1 MLLQEKKITS
11 LVEELVLQEMVSA
24 YGIRILENEQLVE
37 GFWDKVKSMWKKND
51 ENVIESSIKK
61 LADQIQGWADKFN
74 SVFEKGKR
82 LLGLNEDP
90 TDINEALIREAYT
103 LNLISKRQYL
113 RSRTLNESLTAA
125 AAFTMWGG
133 AMAINKIMGW
143 IRDGVISVF
152 THLFKVIDEKDADIL
167 KHYHAKSAGPLK
179 IADTVGAME
188 DEDHGHD
195 HGETTGKL
203 QLTPEQLELYNK
215 NIFWKMAFLSKYV
228 EHQIHVLLIKPIE
241 LVAVGIVRCAW
252 LAEWLQ
258 AKEANKA
265 AAKRGDEEKMGWKE
279 CKPEYGSMHKKAA
292 YNLSKALLFLVLL
305 FGLVSHLAV
314 AGHGAAH
321 AANHAPS
328 IAEKASSVKQA
339 ITHAW
344 HQIETVVKT
353 EEFSAELLTMSSKQL
368 IEGGLVALLG
378 AGIVKLMKK
387 IREMYDESKAK
398 LDEELQK
405 LKDGD
410 DTMGLGGLQPVTVE
424 A

>member
-11 LVEELVLQEMVSA
+11 LVEELVLQEMVSS
-24 YGIRILENEQLVE
+24 YGIRILENETLVE

-82 LLGLNEDP
+82 LLRLDEDP
-90 TDINEALIREAYT
+90 TEINEALIREAYT
-103 LNLISKRQYL
+103 LNLISKRDFL
-113 RSRTLNESLTAA
+113 RSRSLNESLTAA

-133 AMAINKIMGW
+133 AMAVNKIMGW

-188 DEDHGHD
+188 DEEHDH
-195 HGETTGKL
+195 HGETSGKL
-203 QLTPEQLELYNK
+203 QLTPDQLELYNK

-258 AKEANKA
+258 AKEANRN
-265 AAKRGDEEKMGWKE
+265 AAKRGDEQKLSWKE
-279 CKPEYGSMHKKAA
+279 CKPEWSSMHKQAA

-328 IAEKASSVKQA
+328 IAEKASSIKEA
-339 ITHAW
+339 IMHVW
-344 HQIETVVKT
+344 HQVETVVKT

-378 AGIVKLMKK
+378 GIIVKLMKK
-387 IREMYDESKAK
+387 IRELYDESKAK

-410 DTMGLGGLQPVTVE
+410 DTMGLGGLQPVPVE